1 MMGFSLWKQLKKRL
15 RRGKRPGLQ
24 LAALLMGAAVACG
37 SAIPVEAARAAAADK
52 PAYSFDMRGA
62 ETPPKQSGAPRS
74 VIETLRTSEEPLPVR
89 LRSVYLCGEETRSLG
104 LIGAKQAI
112 ALLQKHPGW
121 TAVMDEDGAVV
132 LEERID
138 DLSPACKE
146 SAVFG
151 VDKDG
156 NLSLFDGPPE
166 RNKVLRT
173 FFQLDVNYMES
184 SLPPGRLDALERGIR
199 VTDVDEFNSV
209 LSSFADYALEE
220 SRKVMK
226 PTF

>member
-1 MMGFSLWKQLKKRL
+1 
-15 RRGKRPGLQ
+15 
-24 LAALLMGAAVACG
+24 
-37 SAIPVEAARAAAADK
+37 VEAAASGAAGADAAAQRV
-52 PAYSFDMRGA
+52 YSSGVRSVEATA
-62 ETPPKQSGAPRS
+62 ERSSTPQS
-74 VIETLRTSEEPLPVR
+74 VIETLRTSKDPLPVR
-89 LRSVYLCGEETRSLG
+89 LRRIYLCGEETRSLG
-104 LIGAKQAI
+104 VISAKRTI
-112 ALLQKHPGW
+112 SLLQEHPGW
-121 TAVMDEDGAVV
+121 TAVMDPDGTVA

-151 VDKDG
+151 VDKEG

-173 FFQLDVNYMES
+173 FFQLDVTYMES
-184 SLPPGRLDALERGIR
+184 SLPPGRIDALERGIR